1 MTDQE
6 GGDTAMSQPM
16 TLRNRLS
23 LNNIRCVKAASKGV
37 MTLLVSTMVS
47 MTAVAETGG
56 MDSLRTIDLSVEP
69 PAEAMKKVLESDT
82 TFHRDFIEQPP
93 LIPHDIRGYTV
104 NKDVNTCLQCHS
116 WKNASKWGATRIS
129 VTHFYDRDGKQRA
142 DVAPNRYFC
151 LQCHV
156 PQADTAP
163 LQKNN
168 FEPVDSLK

>member
-1 MTDQE
+1 
-6 GGDTAMSQPM
+6 MSQPM
-16 TLRNRLS
+16 PLRNKLS
-23 LNNIRCVKAASKGV
+23 LNNIRWVKAASKGV
-37 MTLLVSTMVS
+37 MILLVSTMVS

-129 VTHFYDRDGKQRA
+129 VTHFYDREGKQRA

>member
-1 MTDQE
+1 
-6 GGDTAMSQPM
+6 MSQPM
-16 TLRNRLS
+16 TTTTRMKSILKSGHLRALKT
-23 LNNIRCVKAASKGV
+23 LGKGL
-37 MTLLVSTMVS
+37 MACFFSITISTVAM
-47 MTAVAETGG
+47 AETGG
-56 MDSLRTIDLSVEP
+56 IDSLRTIDLSTEA

>member
-1 MTDQE
+1 
-6 GGDTAMSQPM
+6 MSHLM
-16 TLRNRLS
+16 TLSTFRTITAAALS
-23 LNNIRCVKAASKGV
+23 V
-37 MTLLVSTMVS
+37 LLTTS
-47 MTAVAETGG
+47 AIAETGG
-56 MDSLRTIDLSVEP
+56 IDSLRSNDLSTEM
-69 PAEAMKKVLESDT
+69 PAEALKKNIDADV
-82 TFHRDFIEQPP
+82 TFHRDFVQQPP

-104 NKDVNTCLQCHS
+104 NKNVNSCLQCHS

-156 PQADTAP
+156 PQAKAEP
-163 LQKNN
+163 LKKND